1 MEEGMPV
8 RSEMKR
14 LGIIDPGR
22 QGVTAGR
29 ESTTWMFH
37 VHSELYSAYVGNY
50 WTQCLARVI

>member
-8 RSEMKR
+8 RLEMKR

-29 ESTTWMFH
+29 ESTT
-37 VHSELYSAYVGNY
+37 
-50 WTQCLARVI
+50 